1 MSWTA
6 HEIASQPDCWQQA
19 VDRLP
24 EFAPLLPQHG
34 ERVAVVGC
42 GTSWF
47 LAQAYAAL
55 RETAG
60 HGETDA
66 FAASEAPLGPGF
78 ARRYDR
84 VLALTRSG
92 TTTEVLD
99 LLAAL
104 RGKVATTAITADPAT
119 PVVDLA
125 DDLVVLD
132 FADERS
138 VVQTRFPTTQLLL
151 LRAHLGERTDTVIAD
166 GATALTATIA
176 PELLDAEQI
185 SFLGRGWSY
194 GLAREAALKVRETAA
209 WWTESYPAM
218 EYRHGP
224 ISVARPGRAVWS
236 LGELP
241 EGLAEQVAATGAHL
255 EQPTL
260 DPVAELVRVQRLG
273 VALADRLG
281 RDVDNPQ
288 HLTRSV
294 VLATDAA
301 TGAAAG
307 TTADA

>member
-6 HEIASQPDCWQQA
+6 EEIASQPDCWQQA
-19 VDRLP
+19 LDRLP
-24 EFAPLLPQHG
+24 EFAPLLPRHG

-47 LAQAYAAL
+47 MAQSYAAL
-55 RETAG
+55 RESAG
-60 HGETDA
+60 LGETDA
-66 FAASEAPLGPGF
+66 FAASEAPLGAGF

-92 TTTEVLD
+92 TTSEVLE
-99 LLAAL
+99 LLAQVKGETA
-104 RGKVATTAITADPAT
+104 VTAITADPNT
-119 PVVDLA
+119 PIADLA

-151 LRAHLGERTDTVIAD
+151 LRAQLGEQLDGILAD
-166 GATALTATIA
+166 GAAAIA
-176 PELLDAEQI
+176 AELPSELLDAEQI

-209 WWTESYPAM
+209 WWTEAYPAM

-236 LGELP
+236 LGDLP
-241 EGLAEQVAATGAHL
+241 DGLAEQVATTGAYL
-255 EQPTL
+255 ERRTL

-273 VALADRLG
+273 VALAGRLG
-281 RDVDNPQ
+281 RDVDSPQ
-288 HLTRSV
+288 HLSRSV
-294 VLATDAA
+294 VLEPTA
-301 TGAAAG
+301 
-307 TTADA
+307 ADAS

>member
-6 HEIASQPDCWQQA
+6 EEIASQPDCWQQA
-19 VDRLP
+19 LDRLP
-24 EFAPLLPQHG
+24 EFAPLLPRTG

-47 LAQAYAAL
+47 MAQSYAAL
-55 RETAG
+55 RESAG
-60 HGETDA
+60 LGETDA
-66 FAASEAPLGPGF
+66 FAASEAPLSTGF

-92 TTTEVLD
+92 TTSEVLE
-99 LLAAL
+99 LLAQVKGRTA
-104 RGKVATTAITADPAT
+104 VTAITADPAT
-119 PVVDLA
+119 PIADLA

-151 LRAHLGERTDTVIAD
+151 LRAQLGEKVDGVLAD
-166 GATALTATIA
+166 GAAAIA
-176 PELLDAEQI
+176 AELPSELLEAEQI

-209 WWTESYPAM
+209 WWTEAYPAM

-236 LGELP
+236 LGDLP
-241 EGLAEQVAATGAHL
+241 DGLAEQVATTGAYL
-255 EQPTL
+255 ERRTL
-260 DPVAELVRVQRLG
+260 DPLAELVRVQRLG
-273 VALADRLG
+273 AALAGRLG
-281 RDVDNPQ
+281 RDVDSPQ
-288 HLTRSV
+288 HLSRSV
-294 VLATDAA
+294 VLEPDATDAP
-301 TGAAAG
+301 
-307 TTADA
+307 

>member
-1 MSWTA
+1 
-6 HEIASQPDCWQQA
+6 
-19 VDRLP
+19 
-24 EFAPLLPQHG
+24 
-34 ERVAVVGC
+34 
-42 GTSWF
+42 
-47 LAQAYAAL
+47 
-55 RETAG
+55 
-60 HGETDA
+60 
-66 FAASEAPLGPGF
+66 
-78 ARRYDR
+78 
-84 VLALTRSG
+84 
-92 TTTEVLD
+92 
-99 LLAAL
+99 
-104 RGKVATTAITADPAT
+104 
-119 PVVDLA
+119 
-125 DDLVVLD
+125 
-132 FADERS
+132 
-138 VVQTRFPTTQLLL
+138 
-151 LRAHLGERTDTVIAD
+151 VIAD

-273 VALADRLG
+273 VALAGRLG

-307 TTADA
+307 TAADA